1 MRTSPLLCR
10 IHARLHTDERGFTMV
25 EAMIAGMILALGAFA
40 IAQSLQF
47 GLKATG
53 MARQRAAA
61 ETFANQQMEQARTL
75 NYSNV
80 VLFDDPNPAVTDD
93 LPTHSSDPT
102 NPDYWVTTGP
112 PLTYD
117 PDGSG
122 PLGAEP
128 IISAN
133 TSPSLIHHED
143 DKKNG
148 NTTFTIDRYVTWVDS
163 PVDGLGAADANT
175 NPTANNGV
183 GDANGH
189 DMKRVSIVVIWPNA
203 YGTTVSQLRIS
214 SLFSIGNIPYH
225 GTSPLGVGGANQPP
239 SVVCPLSSHVNRAAS
254 FTAQASDSDGS
265 VVQIDWNFG
274 DGTTVSNGGVNH
286 GHTYA
291 AYGTYTVTNTVWDD
305 LGATASN
312 SSLSCTVD
320 ITNNGGADGDLI
332 PPTGSIVIAGGATY
346 TNTAQVVLTL
356 SASDDPLGSGVST
369 MQFSNDGV
377 TFGASIPFGTTTLY
391 TMPSGDCATTS
402 PATLCKFVYVKFI
415 DGAGNKSPA
424 SFDSISLDTTAPGVP
439 TGVSAVRGAA
449 HGEFVDITVHWGAPS
464 PSPADLAGFRIYR
477 KISTQADFVQIGGD
491 QAKTAVSYVDAGL
504 KKTLA
509 YTYCISA
516 FDLAGNES
524 ARTCVGPV

>member
-1 MRTSPLLCR
+1 MRTPPLLCR
-10 IHARLHTDERGFTMV
+10 IHARLHSEERGFTMV
-25 EAMIAGMILALGAFA
+25 EAMVAGMILALGAFA
-40 IAQSLQF
+40 VAQSLQF
-47 GLKATG
+47 GLKSTG

-93 LPTHSSDPT
+93 LPTHSTDPA
-102 NPDYWVTTGP
+102 NPDYWVTDGP
-112 PLTYD
+112 PLTFD
-117 PDGSG
+117 PDGTG
-122 PLGAEP
+122 PLSAEP

-163 PVDGLGAADANT
+163 PVDGLGVADTDT
-175 NPTANNGV
+175 NPTANNGA

-189 DMKRVSIVVIWPNA
+189 DMKRVSIVVIWPNS
-203 YGTTVSQLRIS
+203 YGTTVSQLRVS

-225 GTSPLGVGGANQPP
+225 GTSPLGAGGANQPP
-239 SVVCPLSSHVNRAAS
+239 SVVCPLWSNVNRAAS
-254 FTAQASDSDGS
+254 FTAQAADSDGS
-265 VVQIDWNFG
+265 VVQIDWDFG
-274 DGTTVSNGGVNH
+274 DGATVTNGGVNH

-291 AYGTYTVTNTVWDD
+291 SYGTYTVTNTVWDD

-312 SSLSCTVD
+312 SSLSCTID
-320 ITNNGGADGDLI
+320 ITKNSGGDDDAV

-346 TNTAQVVLTL
+346 TNTVQVVLTL
-356 SASDDPLGSGVST
+356 SATDTGGSGVSQ
-369 MQFSNDGV
+369 MQFSDDGV
-377 TFGASIPFGTTTLY
+377 TFGAAIPYGTTTLY
-391 TMPSGDCATTS
+391 TMPSGDCPSTF
-402 PATLCKFVYVKFI
+402 PATQCKFVYVKFI
-415 DGAGNKSPA
+415 DGAGNKSA
-424 SFDSISLDTTAPGVP
+424 AYFDNISLDTTAPGVP
-439 TGVSAVRGAA
+439 TGVTATRGAA
-449 HGEFVDITVHWGAPS
+449 YGEFVDITVRWNAPS
-464 PSPADLAGFRIYR
+464 PSPTDLAGFRIYR
-477 KISTQADFVQIGGD
+477 KISTQANFVQIGGD
-491 QAKTAVSYVDAGL
+491 QPKTATSHVDVGL

-509 YTYCISA
+509 YTYCLSA